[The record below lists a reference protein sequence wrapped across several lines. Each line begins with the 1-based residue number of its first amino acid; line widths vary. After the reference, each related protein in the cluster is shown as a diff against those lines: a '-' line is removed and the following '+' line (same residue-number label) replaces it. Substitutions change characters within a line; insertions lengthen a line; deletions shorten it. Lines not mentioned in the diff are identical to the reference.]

1 MTNPNISN
9 WLKFEQKEV
18 DSHGPHSI
26 VQGNECGHHDLNENN
41 ERKGAPY
48 LKESLFPYKI
58 AILNAIKAFILV
70 LIYFWYYYLITMKKK
85 THKLCSLNTHLLLPT
100 EKNIFEPSETKLK
113 ITSTKFRAS
122 LIKLQQPLLAF
133 LGLLH
138 LIPNSSNSNNYC

>member
-85 THKLCSLNTHLLLPT
+85 NQQAMLLEYASTASHRKKHFWTLWNQTEDNIHK
-100 EKNIFEPSETKLK
+100 IQGKL
-113 ITSTKFRAS
+113 
-122 LIKLQQPLLAF
+122 KLQQPLLAF

>member
-85 THKLCSLNTHLLLPT
+85 NQQAMLLEYASTASHRKKTFLNP
-100 EKNIFEPSETKLK
+100 LK
-113 ITSTKFRAS
+113 
-122 LIKLQQPLLAF
+122 
-133 LGLLH
+133 
-138 LIPNSSNSNNYC
+138 PNWR